1 VGVTAKVPLVF
12 RVPLQALLAMHVVA
26 LVEDQVSVA
35 LCPSVIEVGATD
47 RVTVGGGGL
56 FTVSAADAIKLP
68 PGPLH
73 VRM

>member
-1 VGVTAKVPLVF
+1 VTDNVPLVF
-12 RVPLQALLAMHVVA
+12 SAPLQALLAVHEVA

-35 LCPSVIEVGATD
+35 LCPMVIEVGATD

-56 FTVSAADAIKLP
+56 LTVSAADAIKLP

-73 VRM
+73 VRV